1 MSSPSGG
8 GAIGTAAQ
16 TAVKL
21 PAAPATLLSRPWGD
35 RHPRSR
41 WTSVQPRRKPE
52 PLEREP
58 RAVQRLVGPA
68 PVELGVVAVGH
79 ARDERRDVLDP
90 VALEREHVEGERQER
105 GFLVAPLVD
114 ADRRLPVDARRE
126 MAPAPFARQ
135 RAVAQEA

>member
-35 RHPRSR
+35 GHPRSR
-41 WTSVQPRRKPE
+41 GTSVHPRRKPE

-58 RAVQRLVGPA
+58 RPVERLVGPA

-79 ARDERRDVLDP
+79 ARDERGDLLDA
-90 VALEREHVEGERQER
+90 VALECDDVEGERKV
-105 GFLVAPLVD
+105 GLLLVAPLVGG
-114 ADRRLPVDARRE
+114 ARRLAVDPNRQ
-126 MAPAPFARQ
+126 MAPAPR
-135 RAVAQEA
+135 